1 MTTATPTGNNTI
13 NRTDLLAAQQ
23 LRDGNGIAYLLASAV
38 QLVSDPK
45 IDKAKKRQAID
56 DVLSELKATPQ
67 KMQELERTT
76 TVNAFWLTLTGA
88 LDRTQIMSGA
98 AGLGLLARRFI
109 IALGMKN
116 KDDAYALIESA
127 ITDFN
132 ADNKRAE
139 NAINV
144 AALSDLAEMPPFDAT
159 GTAPAAAAAPT
170 PTVVPNPTNAAA
182 AS

>member
-1 MTTATPTGNNTI
+1 MTITTAPTTTTI
-13 NRTDLLAAQQ
+13 ARTDMLEAQR

-98 AGLGLLARRFI
+98 AGLGLLARRVN
-109 IALGMKN
+109 IALGMKD

-132 ADNKRAE
+132 ADTKRAE

-144 AALSDLAEMPPFDAT
+144 AALSDLAEMPPFEA
-159 GTAPAAAAAPT
+159 TAPTAVPTPAAVPTAPT
-170 PTVVPNPTNAAA
+170 VAA